1 MTRHKWIV
9 IITAGLSA
17 GFGPGCLSLRKEPAK
32 DKTVLTKPESG
43 DKQDRNTETDK
54 ASSYHPKVDREL
66 TGPPNP
72 PEEEI
77 RPAQTSEQPTVSPSP
92 SESPEKPAAE
102 ENAKE
107 PPKQT
112 AEKVTI
118 SLAAAP
124 PVEEPLVMALRLLIE
139 KHPAE
144 ALEQIRQY
152 DKSNQDLL
160 MHLLPLAVRLTQ
172 SSLDN
177 LNPTELSLILDQL
190 RALERPIA
198 AKASLTIN
206 KLCLVR
212 REAQR
217 FGIYEKL
224 PDDYVYAAGSKDQ
237 PGERVLVYAEFRNFL
252 SLPGTNNCETHLM
265 STLEIHDYQGH
276 RVWRQDFP
284 TPPDRSQTPRL
295 DYFIN
300 YQFWVPAGLP
310 PGSYT
315 LWVQVKDVTG
325 LSGKEPPAHRIAR
338 RSLDF
343 RVTSHGTT
351 RGSRGGPSVALQSGE
366 GENDRRYQQARAR
379 KPSEP

>member
-9 IITAGLSA
+9 IIVAGLSA
-17 GFGPGCLSLRKEPAK
+17 GFGPGCLSLRKETAK
-32 DKTVLTKPESG
+32 DKIALTKPESG
-43 DKQDRNTETDK
+43 DKQDRTAETDK

-66 TGPPNP
+66 MGPPTP
-72 PEEEI
+72 LLEDEI
-77 RPAQTSEQPTVSPSP
+77 RPAQSNEQPQVLQSPV
-92 SESPEKPAAE
+92 ESPEKPAAE
-102 ENAKE
+102 ENAKD
-107 PPKQT
+107 PKQT

-118 SLAAAP
+118 SLDPAP
-124 PVEEPLVMALRLLIE
+124 PVEEPLVTALRCLIE
-139 KHPAE
+139 KHPVE

-177 LNPTELSLILDQL
+177 LNPTELSLVLDQL

-212 REAQR
+212 REAER

-224 PDDYVYAAGSKDQ
+224 RDDYVYAAGSKDQ

-252 SLPGTNNCETHLM
+252 SLPGANYCETHLM

-300 YQFWVPAGLP
+300 YQFWVPQILP

-343 RVTSHGTT
+343 QVTSHGTT
-351 RGSRGGPSVALQSGE
+351 RGSRGGPSVASQSGE